1 MDPEVHADPSA
12 GASKVV
18 VVDEDAHVRGLVR
31 AALDEEP
38 DFALVAEATHA
49 AAALVAVRDRQPD
62 VVLLDIAMLVA
73 DGLDTL
79 PLIRQECPAAIVV
92 VMSGARVSSE

>member
-1 MDPEVHADPSA
+1 MDPEAHADPSS
-12 GASKVV
+12 GVNTIV
-18 VVDEDAHVRGLVR
+18 VVDEDAEVRRLVR
-31 AALDEEP
+31 AALDQEP

-49 AAALVAVRDRQPD
+49 AASLVAVRDRQPD

-79 PLIRQECPAAIVV
+79 PLIRQECPPR
-92 VMSGARVSSE
+92 SWW